1 MKTFR
6 LLNTATWAVEVFEV
20 GQAPP
25 YLSVSHAWSDAV
37 FPKKLPLSPSFGSDA
52 IAQTIRNCGLHHVR
66 YCWIDL
72 FCIMQDSDEDMCEQI
87 PLMSHI
93 YGDAEVVLIMLTNK
107 LNLTQEHV
115 DQGTAQLDE
124 AIAIWLEEAWTDE
137 GVREYWEHGHGRS
150 KLVQA
155 MSVLARFTNAAW
167 GTRVWTLQEYLLATS
182 LVWIGADLEPV
193 SIRDELFVAI
203 PQLCESFGISEC
215 ARRGDPATSQY
226 ELLFSH
232 FSGMAAR
239 RTGDIDRTRVMEML
253 GNRQAFLPVDEVYGS
268 MAVSTVEISVRPK
281 ESRESAWKRWTEA
294 ALTAGHLR
302 WLLLPP
308 SVRPEDQAAGLTC
321 VEVACSGRHLLSSA
335 SGLDTVTPY
344 GPVTVEDGTV
354 RVTARRIG
362 PCSIIRKLGPVYR
375 GGTGWV
381 HRDLT
386 LILYAEGTWSSAID
400 IAVAF
405 GAGRYS
411 NKQLIMIAQTLA
423 NNYDRALRYI
433 KQHIES
439 RFRPRFP
446 TEQYWSVW
454 ADFMQLQS
462 QCVMDTLNFGVGYLI
477 RVQCPTTQIPF
488 LTVLATNGRCPEGEI
503 VAFDCNAR
511 GGDGR
516 PKLLIG
522 EKPAPGAPQKSSGSD
537 APWHKAGVTIAI
549 GEDYGS
555 GWDSLPL
562 EEIYI
567 GGPRCQVCK
576 EPPNPE
582 TNSQPA
588 TQTPR
593 QRKGRSTVMSWQS
606 QKRRKGHA
614 HKSTIGKVTKIRIRG
629 RRRLAELSSFLGT
642 RTLEMS
648 LGLDNDIPGSQ
659 SRQITNEH
667 QTSSSIG

>member
-1 MKTFR
+1 MDGR
-6 LLNTATWAVEVFEV
+6 GCA
-20 GQAPP
+20 
-25 YLSVSHAWSDAV
+25 
-37 FPKKLPLSPSFGSDA
+37 
-52 IAQTIRNCGLHHVR
+52 R
-66 YCWIDL
+66 
-72 FCIMQDSDEDMCEQI
+72 
-87 PLMSHI
+87 
-93 YGDAEVVLIMLTNK
+93 VL
-107 LNLTQEHV
+107 
-115 DQGTAQLDE
+115 
-124 AIAIWLEEAWTDE
+124 
-137 GVREYWEHGHGRS
+137 
-150 KLVQA
+150 
-155 MSVLARFTNAAW
+155 
-167 GTRVWTLQEYLLATS
+167 GTRARAQQACAGNECTRAVYERGPGHSRLVATT
-182 LVWIGADLEPV
+182 LVWIGADLEPISV
-193 SIRDELFVAI
+193 RDELFVAI
-203 PQLCESFGISEC
+203 PRLCEKFGISEC
-215 ARRGDPATSQY
+215 GRRGDPATSQY
-226 ELLFSH
+226 ELLLSR

-239 RTGDIDRTRVMEML
+239 RTGAINRTRVMEML
-253 GNRQAFLPVDEVYGS
+253 GNRQTFLPVDEVYGF
-268 MAVSTVEISVRPK
+268 MAVSTVEISVRPE
-281 ESRESAWKRWTEA
+281 ESRESAWKRWAVA

-308 SVRPEDQAAGLTC
+308 SMRPEDQAAGLTC

-354 RVTARRIG
+354 KVIARRIG
-362 PCSIIRKLGPVYR
+362 PCSIIRKLGPVFR
-375 GGTGWV
+375 GGIGWV

-386 LILYAEGTWSSAID
+386 LILHAEGTWSSAVD

-405 GAGRYS
+405 GAGRSS
-411 NKQLIMIAQTLA
+411 NKQLIMIAQTLS

-446 TEQYWSVW
+446 AEQYWSVW

-462 QCVMDTLNFGVGYLI
+462 QCVMDTLNSGVGSLI
-477 RVQCPTTQIPF
+477 RVQCPTTQMPF
-488 LTVLATNGRCPEGEI
+488 LTVLATNGRCPERGI

-522 EKPAPGAPQKSSGSD
+522 EKPAAGAPQKSSSSD
-537 APWHKAGVTIAI
+537 APWHKAGVTMVL

-567 GGPRCQVCK
+567 GGSRCQVCK
-576 EPPNPE
+576 EAAPPPK

-593 QRKGRSTVMSWQS
+593 PRKGHSTVMSWQL
-606 QKRRKGHA
+606 QKRRKAHA
-614 HKSTIGKVTKIRIRG
+614 HRNPISKVTKIRIHG
-629 RRRLAELSSFLGT
+629 RRRLAELSSFLGM

-648 LGLDNDIPGSQ
+648 LGMDNEIPGSQ
-659 SRQITNEH
+659 SRQIAAEH
-667 QTSSSIG
+667 QTSSSVG